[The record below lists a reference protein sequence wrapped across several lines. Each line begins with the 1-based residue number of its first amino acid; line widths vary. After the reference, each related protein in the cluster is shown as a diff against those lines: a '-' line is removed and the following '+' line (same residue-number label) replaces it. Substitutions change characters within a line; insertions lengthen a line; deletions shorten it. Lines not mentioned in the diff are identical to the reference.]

1 MADNGSNY
9 GMALLEMLQAG
20 NKEARQAHNEAKA
33 KQTAARRKLLEAQ
46 QESQAAD
53 AEVQETHQHLEA
65 TKTQVRT
72 AIDSMS
78 R

>member
-1 MADNGSNY
+1 MATGNNH
-9 GMALLEMLQAG
+9 GMALLEMLQAEQ
-20 NKEARQAHNEAKA
+20 KEAKEEYKAAKE
-33 KQTAARRKLLEAQ
+33 KQTAARRVLLEAQ
-46 QESQAAD
+46 QNSQSAD
-53 AEVQETHQHLEA
+53 AEVTETHQRLEA